1 MPPVQK
7 EFNPLINGNQAERFR
22 KMEPGSTEQE
32 KYSQS
37 ESGKSEYGVATENG
51 KSDIGASGINQAVL
65 TAPGGSAGTVSDESY
80 KKYKQIEAVME
91 EDLGEIY
98 NNLTPQEQKAFKIKG
113 EETARSVFKLVYRQ
127 TKVKVKKIVKLIR
140 EWLKS
145 VPGINKFFLEQEA
158 KIKADK
164 IVALAGESK
173 KIEF

>member
-1 MPPVQK
+1 MALDQK
-7 EFNPLINGNQAERFR
+7 ESGIPLTEKKPEAL
-22 KMEPGSTEQE
+22 GSSGIEQPRGPE
-32 KYSQS
+32 VLATPEIGREAAPA
-37 ESGKSEYGVATENG
+37 ESG
-51 KSDIGASGINQAVL
+51 Q
-65 TAPGGSAGTVSDESY
+65 SAGAEKTIADKITPSVPAAYTPVMDESY
-80 KKYKQIEAVME
+80 ARYKQIEKVLE

-113 EETARSVFKLVYRQ
+113 EEVTRSIFQLVYHQ

-140 EWLKS
+140 MWLKT

-164 IVALAGESK
+164 IIALADETK